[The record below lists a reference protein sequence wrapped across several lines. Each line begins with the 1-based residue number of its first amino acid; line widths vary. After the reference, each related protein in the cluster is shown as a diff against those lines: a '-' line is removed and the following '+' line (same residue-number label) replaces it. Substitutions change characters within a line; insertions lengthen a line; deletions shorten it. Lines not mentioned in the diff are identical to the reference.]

1 MQEKKKSRKLPI
13 IMAFLAGMVVTF
25 GIMAAVSFG
34 FGGGPVL
41 ISQKTYDY
49 YKELDDRFS
58 KLNALYDEVS
68 ESYYQEPD
76 AENLAN
82 GMYKGLIAGLGDP
95 YSAYMTEEE
104 YESWSASVTGEFE
117 GIGITFTTNADGE
130 YIIVSTIGDSPAEKA
145 GLKAGD
151 ILVSAD
157 GKTYDNM
164 DNFSTALRG
173 EAGTKVKVGYI
184 RDGKQNEVTIT
195 RAKIINET
203 VESKI
208 LDDNI
213 GYISISGFEE
223 HTAEDFLE
231 ELDAMEAKKVDGLI
245 IDVRDNGGGLVTV
258 GTEIADALMG
268 ESTITYMEDRNGE
281 KQYLKSDAEETS
293 LPYVLLVNENSASMS
308 EILAAA
314 VKDNTD
320 NPLVGTTTFGKG
332 VVQTSGQL
340 DDGSA
345 LTLTVMQYFSPE
357 GTVIHKKGV
366 EPDYEV
372 ENTGDKDL
380 QLEKAIELLSK

>member
-49 YKELDDRFS
+49 YTELDDRFA
-58 KLNALYDEVS
+58 KLNSLYDEVT

-76 AENLAN
+76 EEDLAD

-130 YIIVSTIGDSPAEKA
+130 YIIVSTIADSPAEKA

-157 GKTYDNM
+157 GETYDNM
-164 DNFSTALRG
+164 DNLSTALRG
-173 EAGTKVKVGYI
+173 KAGTKVKVGYI
-184 RDGKQNEVTIT
+184 RDGKQKEVTIT

-203 VESKI
+203 VESKV
-208 LDDNI
+208 LEDNI

-245 IDVRDNGGGLVTV
+245 IDVRDNGGGLVNV

-268 ESTITYMEDRNGE
+268 EGTITYMENRNGE
-281 KQYLKSDAEETS
+281 KQYYESDAEETS

-332 VVQTSGQL
+332 IVQTSGQL

-357 GTVIHKKGV
+357 GTMIHKKGV

-380 QLEKAIELLSK
+380 QLEKALELLKK